1 MSKPTYPPTYN
12 PHVVP
17 SLVPKP
23 WVQSPSAPI
32 TLINCKVVDVINGK
46 IIPVLQSIK
55 LEAGKIL
62 SISPT
67 SDDTQTQ
74 QDSSNVVD
82 IDGHYICPGLI
93 DCHVHIIHTPGE
105 PTIAQMRQVPRE
117 LAALRSTYVLRT
129 MLTRGFTTIRDLGGA
144 NKLIANALEEGV
156 ISGPRLIQCGYVISQ
171 TGGHGDSLPSI
182 SGANEGC
189 CGHVYSSGRTA
200 DGVPAVLKA
209 VREEIKAGADFI
221 KLMIG
226 GGVASPYD
234 SIESIQF
241 TPEEVR
247 AATSTAWNSGRL
259 ICTAHAYTPDA
270 IRYAV
275 DNGVKG
281 IEHGNLLDEPTAQLL
296 KEKGVWLT
304 PTLATY
310 GAFTRPPFD
319 KVLPPSGMEKNKYV
333 MTRGL
338 ESLKLAHET
347 GVQICFGT
355 DLLNSMHALQ
365 TEEFSIRSI
374 VLPSEA
380 ILRQATVNAAKMLGF
395 EGQLGVIA
403 KDAIADM
410 IVLSKN
416 PLDDITILDRPEEN
430 LLAVI
435 KEGRLVS
442 GQLEGF
448 SA

>member
-1 MSKPTYPPTYN
+1 MSKTTYPPTYN

-23 WVQSPSAPI
+23 WLRPPSTKV
-32 TLINCKVVDVINGK
+32 TLVNCKIIDVVKGKVLPELQTVKLEGGK
-46 IIPVLQSIK
+46 IVSIIP
-55 LEAGKIL
+55 
-62 SISPT
+62 
-67 SDDTQTQ
+67 
-74 QDSSNVVD
+74 SSEVEENDRNNIVD
-82 IDGHYICPGLI
+82 IDGHYLCPGLI

-117 LAALRSTYVLRT
+117 LAALRSTFVLRT
-129 MLTRGFTTIRDLGGA
+129 MLTRGFTTVRDLGGA

-189 CGHVYSSGRTA
+189 CGHVYSSGRTC
-200 DGVPAVLKA
+200 DGVPGVLKA

-247 AATSTAWNSGRL
+247 AATYTAWNSGRL
-259 ICTAHAYTPDA
+259 TCTAHAYTPEA
-270 IRYAV
+270 IRHAV

-281 IEHGNLLDEPTAQLL
+281 IEHGNCLDEDTAKLL
-296 KEKGVWLT
+296 SEKGIWLT

-333 MTRGL
+333 MTKGL
-338 ESLKLAHET
+338 ESLKLAHEA

-374 VLPSEA
+374 VLPSDV
-380 ILRQATVNAAKMLGF
+380 ILRQATVNAAKMLGY
-395 EGQLGVIA
+395 EGQLGVVKA
-403 KDAIADM
+403 DAIADLV
-410 IVLSKN
+410 VLSKN

-442 GQLEGF
+442 GSLEGF
-448 SA
+448 PA

>member
-23 WVQSPSAPI
+23 WVPPPSTRV
-32 TLINCKVVDVINGK
+32 TLINCRVVDVVKGR
-46 IIPVLQSIK
+46 IIPELQTIK
-55 LEAGKIL
+55 LEAGKIT
-62 SISPT
+62 SISET
-67 SDDTQTQ
+67 SKDMEEE
-74 QDSSNVVD
+74 SRNVVD
-82 IDGHYICPGLI
+82 VDGRYICPGLI

-129 MLTRGFTTIRDLGGA
+129 MLTRGFTTVRDLGGA

-182 SGANEGC
+182 SGGNGEGC

-241 TPEEVR
+241 TPDEVK
-247 AATSTAWNSGRL
+247 AATMTAWNSGRL
-259 ICTAHAYTPDA
+259 MCTAHAYTPDA
-270 IRYAV
+270 IRHAV
-275 DNGVKG
+275 DNGVRG

-296 KEKGVWLT
+296 KDKGIWLT

-338 ESLKLAHET
+338 ESLTLAHET

-365 TEEFSIRSI
+365 TEEFTIRSI

-395 EGQLGVIA
+395 EGQLGVVA
-403 KDAIADM
+403 SEAIADL
-410 IVLSKN
+410 IVLARN
-416 PLDDITILDRPEEN
+416 PLQDITVLDRPEEN

-442 GQLEGF
+442 GQLENYP
-448 SA
+448 A